1 MLKIRLQRTGKRGQA
16 YFKVVVTEHTTK
28 PQGKYLELLGS
39 YDPHKNKMTVDAEKI
54 KHWLSQGAHLSETAN
69 NLLINKG
76 IIEGDKVQV
85 WKPKKKKIG
94 EVMAQEKK
102 PVEANAEPQVEIK
115 EKAKEE
121 PKPEKP
127 APAPVE
133 APAV

>member
-1 MLKIRLQRTGKRGQA
+1 
-16 YFKVVVTEHTTK
+16 
-28 PQGKYLELLGS
+28 
-39 YDPHKNKMTVDAEKI
+39 MTVDAEKI